1 MRCASSLILTVINTS
16 RNPDGEE
23 KNWSYPI
30 EYVSL
35 FNRHGSQTA
44 ELLEVQLIKAVI
56 GQAAALVIVAPIAVV
71 ETIAY
76 TALTAVSLVF
86 YCYTHIPYT
95 FSMSLLKSSYF
106 TIVWVFSKIEY
117 YWLIDIRNDPLYWFR
132 SNQERQRRIV
142 ILLVANAVIATTSF
156 FFGKHMLRN
165 EPTHESFARQKIS
178 PSWFFRDE
186 DKIEIIRQCLPSA
199 TDDFIQHCI
208 RNDTI
213 WEGLMRLL
221 NISPSQLENHPR
233 NLDQRYRRGP
243 VTTVALDEN
252 GEQDDENYTY
262 ICTITLAPLIDPVQD
277 PTTGT
282 NPVLYE
288 REAIVRWL
296 STNAI
301 SPYTR
306 LSLSISELLEI
317 DQMLPEVRAGIREQQ
332 EKIAR
337 RRANRAEIA

>member
-16 RNPDGEE
+16 RNPDGGE

-44 ELLEVQLIKAVI
+44 KLLEVQLIKAVI

-95 FSMSLLKSSYF
+95 FSMSLLKSSSF

-142 ILLVANAVIATTSF
+142 ILLVANAVIATT
-156 FFGKHMLRN
+156 
-165 EPTHESFARQKIS
+165 
-178 PSWFFRDE
+178 
-186 DKIEIIRQCLPSA
+186 
-199 TDDFIQHCI
+199 
-208 RNDTI
+208 
-213 WEGLMRLL
+213 
-221 NISPSQLENHPR
+221 
-233 NLDQRYRRGP
+233 
-243 VTTVALDEN
+243 
-252 GEQDDENYTY
+252 
-262 ICTITLAPLIDPVQD
+262 
-277 PTTGT
+277 
-282 NPVLYE
+282 
-288 REAIVRWL
+288 
-296 STNAI
+296 
-301 SPYTR
+301 
-306 LSLSISELLEI
+306 
-317 DQMLPEVRAGIREQQ
+317 
-332 EKIAR
+332 
-337 RRANRAEIA
+337 